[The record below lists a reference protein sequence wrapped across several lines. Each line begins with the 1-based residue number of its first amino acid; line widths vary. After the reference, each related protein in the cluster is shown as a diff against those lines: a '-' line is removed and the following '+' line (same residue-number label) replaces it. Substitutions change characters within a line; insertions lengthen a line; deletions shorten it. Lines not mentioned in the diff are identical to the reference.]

1 MIDARQIVARH
12 RNSEA
17 SVPSPSEEEWTLG
30 AVVEHIVWLGSNSLP
45 ALPNAKWWSLLNSSG
60 WPKADAKSV
69 SCDGCVVAILPLSYD
84 LVFLRNVEQDI
95 RTRSTN
101 SGFDTKM
108 AKALSG
114 AIAEIIT
121 NVWEHAQATTPALLA
136 YECSGERLIAS
147 ITDLGIGVLSSLR
160 SNPGYAQLSSSLQAL
175 REAMRVGVS
184 RHTVQGRG
192 YPMLRRLPWN
202 VTIVDSVPFMRTMHR
217 RQLTANGWQV
227 TLMPKKAPLDDLLHH
242 NITAYA
248 DSCEKNR
255 PRISIQ
261 KRPVRAAL
269 DASPQ
274 LSLQFGTQFESPNA
288 A

>member
-17 SVPSPSEEEWTLG
+17 SVPSGEEWTLG

-45 ALPNAKWWSLLNSSG
+45 ALPNTKWWSLLNSSG

-184 RHTVQGRG
+184 RHTVEGRG
-192 YPMLRRLPWN
+192 YGFNEVLLAVADHGSVRLRSGEGILEFRGSPEVRNALGSYGVDLPGLH
-202 VTIVDSVPFMRTMHR
+202 VAISCGP
-217 RQLTANGWQV
+217 A
-227 TLMPKKAPLDDLLHH
+227 PKTVHL
-242 NITAYA
+242 I
-248 DSCEKNR
+248 
-255 PRISIQ
+255 
-261 KRPVRAAL
+261 
-269 DASPQ
+269 
-274 LSLQFGTQFESPNA
+274 
-288 A
+288 